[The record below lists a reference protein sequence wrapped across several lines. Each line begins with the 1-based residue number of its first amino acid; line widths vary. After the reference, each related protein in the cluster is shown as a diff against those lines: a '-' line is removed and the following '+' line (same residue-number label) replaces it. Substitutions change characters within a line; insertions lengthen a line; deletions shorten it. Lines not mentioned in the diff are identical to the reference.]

1 MNSTA
6 TTDGP
11 VAPATVRLGDATR
24 VGGVELTVTDLERS
38 IDFYTRIIGLQVH
51 THGPGIARLGVG
63 AEDLVT
69 LHEDATA
76 TDPGRDAG
84 IYHFALLFPS
94 REELARV
101 ARRIVEMRTPIDG
114 ASDHGVSEAI
124 YRPDPDRI
132 GVELAVDRPRAQ
144 WAEGAAAEFQRGGPA
159 PLDVGD
165 LMATIAGEQPSAL
178 AAPGLKVGHVHLHVG
193 SLEDGLRFYR
203 DGLGFEVQMEL
214 PTAFFVS
221 AGGYHHHLG
230 FNVWRGRGAPAA
242 ADRAVGLRHWALIVE
257 SDEELAGVRDRLTA
271 LGFTVTQPKAGELLA
286 RDASNIAVR
295 VATERVAAER

>member
-1 MNSTA
+1 MDLPASPDA
-6 TTDGP
+6 TTAHGAS
-11 VAPATVRLGDATR
+11 VLGKATR
-24 VGGVELTVTDLERS
+24 VGGVELTVTDLARS
-38 IDFYTRIIGLQVH
+38 IDFYTHVIGLQVH
-51 THGPGIARLGVG
+51 TREAAVAALGAG
-63 AEDLVT
+63 GEDLVT
-69 LHEDATA
+69 LHENRAATP
-76 TDPGRDAG
+76 PGRDAG

-101 ARRIVEMRTPIDG
+101 AQRIAAARTPIDG

-124 YRPDPDRI
+124 YLPDPDGI

-144 WAEGAAAEFQRGGPA
+144 WADGAAAEFQRGGPA

-165 LMATIAGEQPSAL
+165 LTASIAGEQPTAL
-178 AAPGLKVGHVHLHVG
+178 AAPGLKVGHLHLHVG

-242 ADRAVGLRHWALIVE
+242 AEHAIGLRHWAVIVE
-257 SDEELAGVRDRLTA
+257 SDDELDGVRDRLTA
-271 LGFTVTQPKAGELLA
+271 LGFAVDDSKAGELVA
-286 RDASNIAVR
+286 RDASNIAVL
-295 VATERVAAER
+295 VATER